1 MTTHAFDRRLPGM
14 LLALTAVTGL
24 VDAVSYLALGHTFTA
39 NMTGNVVFLGFAA
52 ARVPGLSLARSGA
65 ALAAFACGATVAGRV
80 TAALGAGSRRRWA
93 GLAFGAEAVL
103 MLGAAAITVGAPS
116 DLLADAWRLHGVIC
130 FTGFA
135 MGLRNAVVRKL
146 GERDLTTTV
155 LTLTLTGLASE
166 SVLAGGSNAGW
177 PRRVSSITLMFAG
190 AAAGAWLLRHSVA
203 LPLAVS
209 AAVAGACSFLA
220 WFGGGSTDDMG

>member
-1 MTTHAFDRRLPGM
+1 MTTSAFDRHLPGM
-14 LLALTAVTGL
+14 LLALTAMTGL

-52 ARVPGLSLARSGA
+52 ARAPGLSLARSGA
-65 ALAAFACGATVAGRV
+65 ALTAFACGAIVAGRWM
-80 TAALGAGSRRRWA
+80 TSLGAGSRRRWA

-103 MLGAAAITVGAPS
+103 MLGAAAIAVGAPS
-116 DLLADAWRLHGVIC
+116 DLLADAWRLYGVIC
-130 FTGFA
+130 FTGIA

-166 SVLAGGSNAGW
+166 SVLAGGSNPGW
-177 PRRVSSITLMFAG
+177 PRRVASIALMFAG

-203 LPLAVS
+203 LPLAGS

-220 WFGGGSTDDMG
+220 WFGGRSSEDR